1 MNIGEIKDIKIEAL
15 VHGGDGLGHID
26 GQVVFVPFAA
36 PDDSL
41 KIRIQSLHHD
51 YALATIEDIITPSS
65 SRITP
70 TCEVFGAC
78 GGCQWQHIDYDCQLR
93 AKMELVRQAF
103 FREGKFTTFD
113 LRPIIPSP
121 QKFNYRHRMQFSVKH
136 TDRTPHI
143 GLHKKKTHELSEMK
157 QCAIAH
163 PLINSFLENMR
174 EVFSKH
180 DNRFIQGIDIT
191 VDGEGKKLLLV
202 FRFKRGD
209 VEEQKLLYTQLKNI
223 MSQVSGAIL
232 RTEEYKKARTTLIDQ
247 QQILYPTVGYNLYIK
262 PETFIQVNQRGNTVL
277 VQKVMELISQVIGT
291 QRLNILEMHCGAGN
305 FTMPMSKSASRIV
318 GIESCP
324 STVDLAR
331 KGLWTQDI
339 TNCQLFSKSDLK
351 GIKFLLRSN
360 HSFDLLLVDPP
371 RCGCKEILEYIPR
384 LGIRHIIYVS
394 CSLPTLA
401 RDLGILSQL
410 GYQVDTIQPIDMF
423 PQTHHV
429 ECVVRLNKS

>member
-36 PDDSL
+36 PDDLL
-41 KIRIQSLHHD
+41 KVRIQSLHHD
-51 YALATIEDIITPSS
+51 YALATIEDIIEPSS

-70 TCEVFGAC
+70 PCEVFGAC

-93 AKMELVRQAF
+93 AKMELVRQALV
-103 FREGKFTTFD
+103 REGKFTTFD

-121 QKFNYRHRMQFSVKH
+121 QKFNYRHRMQFSIKH
-136 TDRTPHI
+136 PDRTPHI

-163 PLINSFLENMR
+163 PLINSFLEHMR
-174 EVFSKH
+174 EVFSEH

-191 VDGEGKKLLLV
+191 VDGKGEKVLLV

-209 VEEQKLLYTQLKNI
+209 VEEQKLLYTQLKNS
-223 MSQVSGAIL
+223 MPQVSGAIL
-232 RTEEYKKARTTLIDQ
+232 RTEEYKKARTTLVDQ

-262 PETFIQVNQRGNTVL
+262 PETFIQVNKRGNTVL
-277 VQKVMELISQVIGT
+277 VQKVMELVSQVIGT

-305 FTMPMSKSASRIV
+305 FTMPMSKLAGRIV

-360 HSFDLLLVDPP
+360 HSFDLLLMDPP

-410 GYQVDTIQPIDMF
+410 GYQVDVIQPIDMF